1 MGVSTKSKNLF
12 DLVVCKNG
20 HSEME
25 FKEAGPDV
33 QGGLL
38 KCSVCGNEYLVLNN
52 VILTS
57 EELMSEEDKRILRQL
72 RKEGADF
79 E

>member
-1 MGVSTKSKNLF
+1 MGVSTKSKSLF
-12 DLVVCKNG
+12 ELVVCKNG
-20 HSEME
+20 HSELE
-25 FKEAGPDV
+25 FKEAGPEV

-57 EELMSEEDKRILRQL
+57 EELMSEADKQILRQL
-72 RKEGADF
+72 REERADF